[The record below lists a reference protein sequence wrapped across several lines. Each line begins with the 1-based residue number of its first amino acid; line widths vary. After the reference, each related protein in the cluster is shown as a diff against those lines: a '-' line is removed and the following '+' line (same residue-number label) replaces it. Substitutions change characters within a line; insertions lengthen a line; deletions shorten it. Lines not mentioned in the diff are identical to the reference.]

1 MQVNY
6 TVPKV
11 IIIFY
16 FLSIFSENSIYLYA
30 LNVLTM
36 AG

>member
-1 MQVNY
+1 MRVNY

-16 FLSIFSENSIYLYA
+16 FLSIFQKILFIFTLS
-30 LNVLTM
+30 M
-36 AG
+36 C